1 MDGRWPRAH
10 RRVLCPVRAGRG
22 LGVAATQLCRLPDQG
37 AGPGQASG
45 WLRRLSRET
54 PGVAGAVD
62 QWRAGRSGGCV
73 GSRRPDWP
81 TGAAGFAGLRLC
93 RNHRGLSRSPQPH
106 RHSVLQP
113 ADRPAVSG
121 RRKRANDPEPAVG
134 HHPVVSRDDAVL
146 PACLRCADPLPAAPE
161 TALGQAPDDT
171 RHRSRMMD
179 IDLLSNI
186 FYAMVRCGTP
196 LLLVALGELICEKSG
211 AINLGQ
217 EGMMLFGAVI
227 GFIVALSTGNLWLGV
242 LLAML
247 AGMLLSALFALVAL
261 VFNANQVATGLALTI
276 FGVGLSSFVGAA
288 WVGKPLSGFEPVAI
302 PFLSDI
308 PLIGRMLFAQD
319 LLVYLSFALFAL
331 VAWALLKSRVG
342 LIIQAVGEN
351 PDAASAMGLP
361 VLRVRTLAV
370 LFGGAMAGL
379 AGAYLS
385 LAYTPMWAENMS
397 AGRGWIALAL
407 VVFASWR
414 VWRLLL
420 GAYLF
425 GLASILHLVA
435 QGIGLAI
442 PSNLLAMLPYVAT
455 IIVLVLLSRDA
466 LRTRLYA
473 PVSLGQPWRAGH

>member
-1 MDGRWPRAH
+1 
-10 RRVLCPVRAGRG
+10 
-22 LGVAATQLCRLPDQG
+22 
-37 AGPGQASG
+37 
-45 WLRRLSRET
+45 
-54 PGVAGAVD
+54 
-62 QWRAGRSGGCV
+62 
-73 GSRRPDWP
+73 
-81 TGAAGFAGLRLC
+81 
-93 RNHRGLSRSPQPH
+93 
-106 RHSVLQP
+106 
-113 ADRPAVSG
+113 
-121 RRKRANDPEPAVG
+121 
-134 HHPVVSRDDAVL
+134 
-146 PACLRCADPLPAAPE
+146 
-161 TALGQAPDDT
+161 
-171 RHRSRMMD
+171 MD

-211 AINLGQ
+211 VINLGQ

-227 GFIVALSTGNLWLGV
+227 GFIIALSTGNLWLGV

-288 WVGKPLSGFEPVAI
+288 WVVKPLSGFEPVAI

-331 VAWALLKSRVG
+331 VAWALLKSRIG